1 MSVEKRTVYFIMV
14 DRPFAGPTR
23 VGKAYG
29 SRKAA
34 QEWVKFVRGAWRGL
48 RIYLKAAKLTLV
60 DGKLDARSIE
70 LLDKVFNMDP
80 PAAAE
85 AATSAKDTP

>member
-14 DRPFAGPTR
+14 DHPLGPQR
-23 VGKAYG
+23 VGNAYRT
-29 SRKAA
+29 RKAA
-34 QEWVKFVRGAWRGL
+34 QEWVGFVRSAWRGL
-48 RIYLKAAKLTLV
+48 RTYVKAAKLTLV

-80 PAAAE
+80 PEVTAAE
-85 AATSAKDTP
+85 VTT